1 MSQLEPIAWIALV
14 ARWVE
19 IARASR
25 AIPAENS
32 RLRETVAPLIALEA
46 TTAALGE
53 LTRLPESERA
63 HARVLAEITVRNC
76 ATEFDRL
83 WNDCDPS
90 ADSDPRAEDFSR
102 LLDDALADAQRALR
116 CAIYAG
122 LEELVVVGEGAYQ
135 VPALALH
142 FGETDPST
150 HHGTLAAMAP
160 GSIAMPNEPVAW
172 WCGRPAPTVDDPRLD
187 RRLADAPRQVHR
199 TIDESGRFLRDR
211 MVSILQEN
219 EGDCAPQALPLL
231 IPLLLDGT
239 RIGRFLHG
247 QDELLAMQRAALAGR
262 ATIPVEP

>member
-76 ATEFDRL
+76 AAAFDRL

-102 LLDDALADAQRALR
+102 LLDNALADAQRALR
-116 CAIYAG
+116 CAR
-122 LEELVVVGEGAYQ
+122 VVCCV
-135 VPALALH
+135 
-142 FGETDPST
+142 
-150 HHGTLAAMAP
+150 
-160 GSIAMPNEPVAW
+160 
-172 WCGRPAPTVDDPRLD
+172 C
-187 RRLADAPRQVHR
+187 
-199 TIDESGRFLRDR
+199 
-211 MVSILQEN
+211 
-219 EGDCAPQALPLL
+219 
-231 IPLLLDGT
+231 
-239 RIGRFLHG
+239 
-247 QDELLAMQRAALAGR
+247 
-262 ATIPVEP
+262 